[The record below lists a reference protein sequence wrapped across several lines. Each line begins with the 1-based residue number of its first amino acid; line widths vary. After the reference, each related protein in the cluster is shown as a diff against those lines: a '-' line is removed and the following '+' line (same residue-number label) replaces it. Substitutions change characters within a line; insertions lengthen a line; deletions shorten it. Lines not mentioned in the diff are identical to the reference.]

1 MRRMVALV
9 LVLVFLSATNAFAVT
24 GSEVMYVGGSV
35 EGLKPGD
42 IGRFD
47 TRSAKDLEFIGSGKT
62 VFVPYDTIRKIQ
74 YRKEVAHH
82 LGVALAIAVA
92 LIKKRER
99 RHFITLTYTNDAGE
113 RQAAVFEVSKSAPL
127 SLLAVLAARAPQACV
142 ILQQYQSCPAAS
154 RAFAAGTKP

>member
-1 MRRMVALV
+1 MRRTVAMV
-9 LVLVFLSATNAFAVT
+9 LVLVFLSATNAFGVT

-42 IGRFD
+42 IGTFD
-47 TRSAKDLEFIGSGKT
+47 TRPEKDLD
-62 VFVPYDTIRKIQ
+62 FVSNGRRVSVAYDKIQKIQ

-82 LGVALAIAVA
+82 FGVALAIAVA

-99 RHFITLTYTNDAGE
+99 KHFITLSFTNEAGE
-113 RQAAVFEVSKSAPL
+113 QQAALFEVSKRAPQ

-142 ILQQYQSCPAAS
+142 ILQEYQSCPAAP
-154 RAFAAGTKP
+154 RTFATGLKP